1 MVFKVVAE
9 VFSRAKSQSCSTFGN
24 KGRLAKNQ
32 NFSMISTVSLAEINQ
47 MTVHEKLTV
56 MEQIWDSLCHEE
68 SEIESPAWHRDILKE
83 RKKRMDSSDAKYL
96 TVEELRN
103 RYR

>member
-1 MVFKVVAE
+1 
-9 VFSRAKSQSCSTFGN
+9 
-24 KGRLAKNQ
+24 
-32 NFSMISTVSLAEINQ
+32 
-47 MTVHEKLTV
+47 MTVHERLTA

-68 SEIESPAWHRDILKE
+68 AEPESPTWHRDILEE
-83 RKKRMDSSDAKYL
+83 RKKRLDSSDAKYL

>member
-1 MVFKVVAE
+1 MSIV
-9 VFSRAKSQSCSTFGN
+9 
-24 KGRLAKNQ
+24 
-32 NFSMISTVSLAEINQ
+32 EIKK
-47 MTVHEKLTV
+47 MTVHERLTA

-68 SEIESPAWHRDILKE
+68 TEPDSPAWHRDVLEE
-83 RKKRMDSSDAKYL
+83 RKKRMDSSDARYL